1 MKHNIVERKIMWGDL
16 DSLGIVLYPR
26 YYEWIDAC
34 GHQFF
39 EAINLNLGMLW
50 HERKILFGLV
60 ETSCR
65 YVKPGRYHQEI
76 SIRTNIDSLDKK
88 TLVLKHIIRASA
100 DDVLMVEGLEKRICL
115 DVSDPQNFRGMDIP
129 EDIYAV
135 LSEAKGV

>member
-16 DSLGIVLYPR
+16 DSLGIVFYPR

-76 SIRTNIDSLDKK
+76 SIMTNIDSMDKK

-115 DVSDPQNFRGMDIP
+115 DVSDPQNFRGMEIP
-129 EDIYAV
+129 EDIYTV
-135 LSEAKGV
+135 LIEAKGV